1 MSGNHVPTYCVFSSV
16 AWNQRST
23 MRLTPRRFVIFIFA
37 VISLFFLISYLAPDD
52 ESHRP
57 RPNIKARR
65 LDNIYNN
72 ENQIIQEDKRSNE
85 SQDEKKVQSIKD
97 SEKEIDLSKTRGK
110 DLGKLIDWHNYT
122 LMKLE
127 AKREGRG
134 EREKVKLMEE
144 EQKSVSMGKY
154 GYSKFVSDLVSLDRA
169 IRDIRHPLCASKLYH
184 ENLPDT
190 SIIMPFHNEAPS
202 VLLRL
207 VFPSSSSINWCMNC
221 FIYDQCCDFSFL
233 SKYLLYLMWMF
244 LLFSASFV
252 WYFVDY

>member
-1 MSGNHVPTYCVFSSV
+1 
-16 AWNQRST
+16 

-85 SQDEKKVQSIKD
+85 SQDEKKVQSKKD

-134 EREKVKLMEE
+134 EREKVKLTEE

-207 VFPSSSSINWCMNC
+207 VFHSSSSI
-221 FIYDQCCDFSFL
+221 I
-233 SKYLLYLMWMF
+233 
-244 LLFSASFV
+244 
-252 WYFVDY
+252 